1 MHACVQRLVVRMA
14 ARTHTHTRTW
24 QIHLNRIELLHVT
37 SDVLKSKL
45 GHGRLQGHV
54 RRSES
59 RSRPCQVAGHHMR
72 LKGIMRAQRPAM
84 ADAALRS
91 LLSALLRIGSPGA
104 SCLHAVQWAGSGLPQ
119 KAQVRSCKNFLVS
132 PSWQTPRNMSP
143 FVPGAHSCLYLWLW
157 SCKASCMHAL

>member
-1 MHACVQRLVVRMA
+1 MNACMHACVQRLVVRMA
-14 ARTHTHTRTW
+14 ARTHTHTNMAD
-24 QIHLNRIELLHVT
+24 HLNRIELLHVT

-104 SCLHAVQWAGSGLPQ
+104 SCLHAVQWAGSGLPRRP
-119 KAQVRSCKNFLVS
+119 KFAAARISLS
-132 PSWQTPRNMSP
+132 
-143 FVPGAHSCLYLWLW
+143 AHLGRPPEI
-157 SCKASCMHAL
+157 

>member
-1 MHACVQRLVVRMA
+1 MNACMHACVQRLVVRMA
-14 ARTHTHTRTW
+14 ARTHTRTW
-24 QIHLNRIELLHVT
+24 QMHLNRIELLHVT

-72 LKGIMRAQRPAM
+72 LKGIMRPQRPAM

-104 SCLHAVQWAGSGLPQ
+104 SCLHAVEGPSSQLQEFPCQPILADPQ
-119 KAQVRSCKNFLVS
+119 KYEPICAWSALMPVS
-132 PSWQTPRNMSP
+132 VVVIMQSI
-143 FVPGAHSCLYLWLW
+143 L
-157 SCKASCMHAL
+157 HARIVE